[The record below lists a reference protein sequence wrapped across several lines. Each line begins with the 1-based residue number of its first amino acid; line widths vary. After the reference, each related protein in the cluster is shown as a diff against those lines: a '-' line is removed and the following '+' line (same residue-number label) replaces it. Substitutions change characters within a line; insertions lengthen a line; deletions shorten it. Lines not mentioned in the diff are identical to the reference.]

1 MTRIPLLVLQSLHL
15 HEYAGVVLVSKALI
29 GTHAPEPADAKAKQ
43 VCIGSYRYTYMYMH
57 YTNDAS
63 VSIKKQHRHIKASC
77 PWIFSPLVTFVY
89 FPLVWDRDTR
99 TERNGHRAS
108 SSNTSHLESRHPNRG
123 PELIRQTICASSRPR
138 IIEEGCIWALNTDRL
153 FFVLSLSFSPSLSLS
168 HFLSVLS
175 C

>member
-89 FPLVWDRDTR
+89 FPLVWDRLSGVSPGLNETDTAPPHQ
-99 TERNGHRAS
+99 TPPIS
-108 SSNTSHLESRHPNRG
+108 SLVT
-123 PELIRQTICASSRPR
+123 QTVARS
-138 IIEEGCIWALNTDRL
+138 
-153 FFVLSLSFSPSLSLS
+153 
-168 HFLSVLS
+168 
-175 C
+175 